1 MGGSGFLS
9 KIIKGETALTDSKT
23 IASDFNTFIA
33 NIRNNLATTIPST
46 NVSPMNFMPKKLWQ
60 KIAM

>member
-33 NIRNNLATTIPST
+33 NIRNNLAATIPSA
-46 NVSPMNFMPKKLWQ
+46 NVSSMNLCQRNYGRK
-60 KIAM
+60 